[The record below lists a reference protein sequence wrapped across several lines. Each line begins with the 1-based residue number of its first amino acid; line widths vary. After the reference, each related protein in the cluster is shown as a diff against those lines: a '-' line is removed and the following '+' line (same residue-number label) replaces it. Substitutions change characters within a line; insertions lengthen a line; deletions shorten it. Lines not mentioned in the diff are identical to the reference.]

1 MPGAAINAYIINM
14 EDILKQEDRAKTI
27 PGPWFGLQKKT
38 VLEGHEG

>member
-1 MPGAAINAYIINM
+1 M

-27 PGPWFGLQKKT
+27 PEPWFHLQKKM